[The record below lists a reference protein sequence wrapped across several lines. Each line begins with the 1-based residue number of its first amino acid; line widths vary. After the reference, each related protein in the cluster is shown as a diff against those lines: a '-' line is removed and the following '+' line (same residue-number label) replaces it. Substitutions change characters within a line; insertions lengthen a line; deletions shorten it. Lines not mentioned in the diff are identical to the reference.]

1 MKTFSKL
8 ISLLFVLLITLTSMN
23 LQAALDSKGTD
34 FWIMFNTN
42 IDNTGSREIFI
53 TSDLNT
59 SGVVDVPGL
68 GFSQPFVVAANT
80 VVSVVVPMA
89 TSSHTSD
96 VIDNLGIHVTAL
108 QEVTVYGLNYR
119 PFSTDA
125 YLALPVDI
133 LGTDYTVLTYPNSN
147 IVNGVEFGI
156 VGVVNGTTVTITP
169 SVTTGP
175 RIAGVPYNIVLNQ
188 GETYELRNISA
199 TGDLTGT
206 NITSTQPIGVM
217 GASQCSNIPSGY
229 VYCDHICEMIPP
241 STTWGKNFVT
251 VPLKS
256 RVNGDTWRM
265 MASQN
270 ATTVS
275 IDAVAQPVINA
286 GQFIEV
292 LLTGQSIITSD
303 KPILLAQY
311 SNGSSFSGNPGD
323 PFMMII
329 PPYEQYLAG
338 YTLTTVSGYVAHYIN
353 VVAPNAV
360 VGSLTLDAV
369 IVPVIEYT
377 PIGASGFSGAQLTV
391 LPGSHTLAATLPF
404 GAFQYG
410 FNNDDSYGYP
420 GGLSLAPIATVTS
433 LDVTPEDATNPINTQ
448 HCVDGLV
455 LDNLGIPVVGV
466 RVDFLIK
473 GVNAGAGF
481 AFTNASGIAQYCYT
495 GTVAGR
501 DTIIGSTGNL
511 VDTVFKTWTGGG
523 PICDPGTPHIEILD
537 HPSDPVTHLEGRYIY
552 QREYLPYFPNDTAFS
567 ENHCGLNVLKPVDPC
582 NPWVLDFYV
591 AYFEDE
597 DDMVKV
603 LRPEFNWDTLL
614 CQDMR
619 FEVVYPAGFDYTYST
634 YYDSVVMKVT
644 MIPHATDTCTLP
656 PVNYVCSDGHVIT
669 NYACWVNCMN
679 ELLTFRCIDS
689 CEVPNEAV
697 CRMEFDKPLPVEL
710 NSFTAIAENENV
722 ILNWTT
728 VTEKD
733 NAGFDIE
740 RRSDGIWTKIGYVSG
755 KGNSDV
761 TVDYAFIDRKLNS
774 GSYGYRLKQIDFNGN
789 FEYYDLSGYVNIGVP
804 VKFSL
809 SQNYPNPF
817 NPVTKIDFTLPIS
830 ENVML
835 KIYDLSGRE
844 IVTVL
849 NEFRTAGYYT
859 VDFNAANL
867 ASGVY
872 YYKLTAGNNTAVN
885 KMIVVK

>member
-1 MKTFSKL
+1 MKNLSKL
-8 ISLLFVLLITLTSMN
+8 LSLFFILLITLVSMN
-23 LQAALDSKGTD
+23 LRAALDSKGTD

-42 IDNTGSREIFI
+42 IDNSGSREIFI

-89 TSSHTSD
+89 TSTHTSD

-175 RIAGVPYNIVLNQ
+175 RIANVPYNIVLNQ
-188 GETYELRNISA
+188 GETYELRNTDA

-206 NITSTQPIGVM
+206 TILSTQPVGVM
-217 GASQCSNIPSGY
+217 GASQCSNIPSGF

-256 RVNGDTWRM
+256 RINGDTWRM

-270 ATTVS
+270 GTTVT
-275 IDAVAQPVINA
+275 INAVPQPVINA

-292 LLTGQSIITSD
+292 LLTTQSIINSD

-369 IVPVIEYT
+369 IVPVVDYT
-377 PIGASGFSGAQLTV
+377 PIGVSGFSGAQLTV
-391 LPGSHTLAATLPF
+391 VPGSHTLAATLPF

-455 LDNLGIPVVGV
+455 LDQLGLPVVGV

-537 HPSDPVTHLEGRYIY
+537 HPDDPVTHLEGRYIY
-552 QREYLPYFPNDTAFS
+552 QRQYPPSFPNDTAFA

-603 LRPEFNWDTLL
+603 LRPEFNWDTLS

-656 PVNYVCSDGHVIT
+656 PVSYTCYDGHVID

-697 CRMEFDKPLPVEL
+697 CNMEFDKPLPVEL
-710 NSFTAIAENENV
+710 NSFTAISENENV

-728 VTEKD
+728 ATEKE
-733 NAGFDIE
+733 NAGFEIE
-740 RRSDGIWTKIGYVSG
+740 RRSDGLWTKIGYVPG
-755 KGNSDV
+755 KGNSEV
-761 TVDYAFIDRKLNS
+761 TVDYTFTDRKLNS
-774 GSYGYRLKQIDFNGN
+774 GSYNYRLKQVDYNGN

-817 NPVTKIDFTLPIS
+817 NPTTKIDFALPNDG
-830 ENVML
+830 NVML

-844 IVTVL
+844 LVTIM
-849 NEFRTAGYYT
+849 NEFRSAGYYT
-859 VDFNAANL
+859 IDFNAANL